1 MKTERRLFT
10 YTQNNPPP
18 LGSFLGAFF
27 MPAYKPLPRIQTPP
41 RISAAPQE
49 RKTGPPWNR
58 LFLYRFRMSLSA
70 PLYGVLRSWYGNILW
85 RIYNGVAG
93 LWWPLVG
100 ARRRLYIS
108 GPQHSGST
116 IMIRPALWKCENWRK
131 TGLFLSVRFRQNLGP
146 DPYTSKVVKP

>member
-1 MKTERRLFT
+1 MINGNAAAPGIFSR
-10 YTQNNPPP
+10 
-18 LGSFLGAFF
+18 GFF
-27 MPAYKPLPRIQTPP
+27 MPTYKPLPRIRNAAQDRHSGP
-41 RISAAPQE
+41 RNARPAHHG
-49 RKTGPPWNR
+49 TGY
-58 LFLYRFRMSLSA
+58 FLYRFRMSLSA
-70 PLYGVLRSWYGNILW
+70 PLYGVLRSWHGNILW

-131 TGLFLSVRFRQNLGP
+131 TGPFLWGRG
-146 DPYTSKVVKP
+146 SKENKARSLR